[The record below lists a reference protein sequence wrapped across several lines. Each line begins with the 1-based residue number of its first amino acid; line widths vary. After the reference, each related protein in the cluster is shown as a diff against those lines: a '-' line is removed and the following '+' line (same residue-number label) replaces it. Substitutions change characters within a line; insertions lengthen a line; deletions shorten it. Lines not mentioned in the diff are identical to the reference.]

1 MSSAEQAIERIE
13 AAGGAVVLEGDRI
26 RCRLPGEARELAEEL
41 RAHKDEAL
49 LVLKQR
55 ALIPP
60 IPKGVRLIRWE
71 PKPAPVIL
79 TRYEVVVEVK
89 RFVEMTL
96 VELKEALAGK
106 RWLAGNW
113 SIRELTDRLE
123 QCGVVVEVAPK
134 LKD

>member
-1 MSSAEQAIERIE
+1 M
-13 AAGGAVVLEGDRI
+13 
-26 RCRLPGEARELAEEL
+26 

-49 LVLKQR
+49 LVPKQR

-60 IPKGVRLIRWE
+60 ISKGVRLIRWE

-89 RFVEMTL
+89 RFVEMAL